1 VVLFILFIS
10 LNNNENNEQICVAMS
25 CCSLTWC
32 RWMFDRTTVANL
44 NHKIS
49 AMQTETVLL
58 REELSAANTNL
69 LQQQNENSALRT
81 ENTALLDGHRRQ
93 MQVYYCFSRG
103 L

>member
-1 VVLFILFIS
+1 MMSVTV
-10 LNNNENNEQICVAMS
+10 CV
-25 CCSLTWC
+25 
-32 RWMFDRTTVANL
+32 RTTVANL

-58 REELSAANTNL
+58 REELSAANSNL

-93 MQVYYCFSRG
+93 MQVCYCFSYS
-103 L
+103 LIILVY